1 MHDLSFAHVLLCKNQ
16 KKFSLLMLPLIINH
30 ACPWQV
36 LPLLQALDVDGDGRI
51 QLDEFEGWVTKG
63 FHMNLRQLEAFS
75 EKGMTEA
82 MLVDFL
88 LSLRADVKGVM
99 RRITSSIRRYA
110 SYGCAGSDVLDS
122 RAFAAMVSSSSQSE
136 EEKILESETMV
147 FLTSSVST
155 KFVRVSEITS
165 LFCRGIINRG
175 LSIQGRGQ
183 QKHRRAWV
191 LVRRKGLRMVDAELD
206 QLLDEDEEEN
216 YVGSGDRGGGVGSGS
231 GGGKE
236 SAREGKA
243 GGDEDRSRTDVRRL
257 SPASGPP
264 IAVTPLVSRQRG
276 RTEQRSLKVTP
287 IVTQRKH
294 HK

>member
-1 MHDLSFAHVLLCKNQ
+1 
-16 KKFSLLMLPLIINH
+16 MLPLIINH

>member
-1 MHDLSFAHVLLCKNQ
+1 
-16 KKFSLLMLPLIINH
+16 MLPLIINH

-216 YVGSGDRGGGVGSGS
+216 YVGSGDRGGGGGGGGS

>member
-1 MHDLSFAHVLLCKNQ
+1 
-16 KKFSLLMLPLIINH
+16 MLPLIINH

-155 KFVRVSEITS
+155 KFVRASEITS